1 MRDSEKA
8 RGTRAD
14 ERFDCV
20 HDCVVLRDRG
30 IYPSVFRRSQRAS
43 RDGRSLLS
51 ASSHSA
57 YGISRPRSI
66 DRGLEADSKGHS
78 VPILFVVRLCVDI
91 GGFRRRAS
99 LEAHGRRGFACFA
112 RLFARMVRVLSG
124 AVDRA
129 LAVRTR
135 YVVVAAAWITY
146 ACLAP
151 AGDRRRLPFASGESG
166 LRSARTWFGL
176 ALVPFGTG
184 HFVYLKFTAALVPAW
199 LPFHTFVAAFTG
211 AAFIAAA
218 LGVLS
223 GLSRESGGSARYDT
237 DRANCGKLGRRRVL
251 WRSPNRA
258 KERWQSGAVDVAVR
272 FRPGAPLVRDA
283 WK

>member
-1 MRDSEKA
+1 
-8 RGTRAD
+8 
-14 ERFDCV
+14 
-20 HDCVVLRDRG
+20 
-30 IYPSVFRRSQRAS
+30 
-43 RDGRSLLS
+43 
-51 ASSHSA
+51 
-57 YGISRPRSI
+57 
-66 DRGLEADSKGHS
+66 
-78 VPILFVVRLCVDI
+78 
-91 GGFRRRAS
+91 
-99 LEAHGRRGFACFA
+99 
-112 RLFARMVRVLSG
+112 MVRVLSG

-166 LRSARTWFGL
+166 LRIARTWFGL

-184 HFVYLKFTAALVPAW
+184 HFAYLKFTAALVPAW

-223 GLSRESGGSARYDT
+223 GYHARAAARLVTIQIVLTAGSWVVAESY
-237 DRANCGKLGRRRVL
+237 
-251 WRSPNRA
+251 
-258 KERWQSGAVDVAVR
+258 
-272 FRPGAPLVRDA
+272 GAPRTERKSDGSPA
-283 WK
+283 Q